1 MEYFAT
7 YGGCTAAGA
16 TGLAVLHVLRQECMQ
31 ERAVDTGA
39 YVLDKLR
46 MLQQVCGVLLR
57 HMLHTVTT
65 HAHVNLTDNS
75 SLHDPSPHNATKTP
89 LSQMHPDVL
98 GDVRG
103 VGLMAGFEWVT
114 DPVTKTPAPAIAKW
128 VKEGARVR
136 GVLLSTDGMC
146 ENINK
151 IKPPMCFGKEEVDAM
166 IDVLTQVL
174 TVMTPEVKQQ
184 LINESHAYM
193 TARRALWA
201 RLDAA
206 AAVRAEGRGKHPSM
220 AAGSRPVV
228 GLQHLTR
235 ATISHGS
242 MAASDTDVSEDG
254 DEPLPSAMAALHT

>member
-1 MEYFAT
+1 
-7 YGGCTAAGA
+7 
-16 TGLAVLHVLRQECMQ
+16 
-31 ERAVDTGA
+31 
-39 YVLDKLR
+39 
-46 MLQQVCGVLLR
+46 ML
-57 HMLHTVTT
+57 
-65 HAHVNLTDNS
+65 
-75 SLHDPSPHNATKTP
+75 P

-114 DPVTKTPAPAIAKW
+114 DSVTKTPAPAIAKW

-184 LINESHAYM
+184 LISESHAYI
-193 TARRALWA
+193 TTRRALWA
-201 RLDAA
+201 QLDAVA
-206 AAVRAEGRGKHPSM
+206 AARAEGRAK
-220 AAGSRPVV
+220 AGMGASRHVV
-228 GLQHLTR
+228 GSQHLIMR
-235 ATISHGS
+235 SAVSHGS
-242 MAASDTDVSEDG
+242 MAASDTDVSEEG
-254 DEPLPSAMAALHT
+254 DEHLPGAMAALHT